1 MKPEDIK
8 WRVVDKPG
16 ETFKVHRSIYTDPD
30 IYQTELEQIYEGNWI
45 YVAHDSQ
52 LPNAN
57 DYFTT
62 TVGRQPVVISRDGD
76 GKLHGFINA
85 CTHRGAKICRKK
97 KGNAKNWACPYHGWV
112 FNPQGSILDIKS
124 LDTAAY
130 PDGFN
135 MHDYD
140 LTRIKVDSYA
150 GFIFAS
156 INTEVQ
162 ELEDHLAGAKVFM
175 DLFNEQSTD
184 GLEILPGTS
193 VYTHHGNWKMQAE
206 NGVDGYHVDT
216 VHASYFRIAAN
227 RNERAAKEGAEDKVK
242 AIDPLTEQPRNG
254 TYTLGNGHQ
263 LFWIDVPNFRDRGLG
278 MEYDAL
284 VERVGEV
291 KAKWMAAR
299 LRQLVIYPNVILFD
313 GISTQMRHW
322 RPLSQDE
329 TEVTVNCIAP
339 VGEQPESRKRRLRQ
353 YEDFY
358 GASGLAT
365 PDDLT
370 EFDACQD
377 GYYGI
382 KSGWHDFNRGMTR
395 IIDGADDV
403 VAEVSTEVLNS
414 APHMADEGLYH
425 HNYRNW
431 LALMT
436 RQLPTQ
442 QGAV

>member
-1 MKPEDIK
+1 MQPDDIK

-62 TVGRQPVVISRDGD
+62 MVGRQPVVISRDGD

-206 NGVDGYHVDT
+206 NGVDGYHLDI
-216 VHASYFRIAAN
+216 VHASYLTLAGMR
-227 RNERAAKEGAEDKVK
+227 AKEAAESAGGDNVK
-242 AIDPLTEQPRNG
+242 AIQPQNPDTSG
-254 TYTLGNGHQ
+254 GNYSLGNGHVMI
-263 LFWIDVPNFRDRGLG
+263 WIDLPNFRDRGLG
-278 MEYDAL
+278 MQYDSL
-284 VERVGEV
+284 VERVGEG

-299 LRQLVIYPNVILFD
+299 LRQVMIYPNVILFD

-322 RPLSQDE
+322 RPLSHDE

-339 VGEQPESRKRRLRQ
+339 VGEPADARRRRLRQ

-370 EFDACQD
+370 EFDACQE
-377 GYYGI
+377 GYNGI
-382 KSGWHDFNRGMTR
+382 KSPWQDFDRGMKTH
-395 IIDGADDV
+395 IMGADEE
-403 VAEVSTEVLNS
+403 AKHIGLEPESS
-414 APHMADEGLYH
+414 AQRAADESLYH
-425 HNYRNW
+425 GEYRQW
-431 LALMT
+431 LKLLT
-436 RQLPTQ
+436 E
-442 QGAV
+442 GAD